1 MEYSGINLR
10 EIAFNVEEETVR
22 DTITEDEREAI
33 TAQLVEK
40 LIQLDQEIERFTAI
54 REAHK
59 DRRKELT
66 SALAEF
72 KMLVRRGYRETI
84 EPVYQIKNS
93 DTGTMD
99 FVRSTG
105 EVIRTRR
112 LLPTERQEILSFNS
126 RSWKRIPDE
135 THNRG

>member
-126 RSWKRIPDE
+126 QAQR
-135 THNRG
+135 